1 MRLIKRSMRIVI
13 KMPNTLF
20 VRPSHLNGQTP
31 SHEKIYEWALY
42 DIVGSL
48 LKYGTKTSLG
58 IIDQTL
64 MQNGLDQVDIVGL
77 FPAYAA
83 LSTEVGVPGNQ
94 TRYVQQA
101 LPFAVEEQ
109 IAQDID
115 EMHLILGDKNKTS
128 EFRVI
133 GIGHTLFSGL
143 FNDLNNEELVGSLKA
158 IYLDSDLID
167 LEQNALKIVLSS
179 NEAFVL
185 AHNRQAISMH
195 NRNLIAYLDALF
207 LAPKEGEP
215 RADLNVTVVLD
226 KTSVDSSK
234 MLLAQIEQYPHVNVS
249 IEELSTTAFEYVC
262 SQFFQLNKLP
272 LNLCQG
278 MYQVRSKSQGVWARW
293 RAVALIAGLGFLL
306 QLGMFVGE
314 GLYLNNQAV
323 QISESALAE
332 YKKAVPGTKNI
343 SVAKLP
349 RIIKGQLNQLKTG
362 GVEKLEFLDLLGEAG
377 NKFNAS
383 PYKSSLIFNSI
394 NYSEQRGEL
403 MLEMHAKSFE
413 QLEALKKAI
422 VDSGMNAKISSAAQE
437 KDYFKG
443 RISIGGV

>member
-1 MRLIKRSMRIVI
+1 
-13 KMPNTLF
+13 
-20 VRPSHLNGQTP
+20 
-31 SHEKIYEWALY
+31 
-42 DIVGSL
+42 
-48 LKYGTKTSLG
+48 
-58 IIDQTL
+58 
-64 MQNGLDQVDIVGL
+64 
-77 FPAYAA
+77 
-83 LSTEVGVPGNQ
+83 
-94 TRYVQQA
+94 
-101 LPFAVEEQ
+101 
-109 IAQDID
+109 
-115 EMHLILGDKNKTS
+115 
-128 EFRVI
+128 
-133 GIGHTLFSGL
+133 
-143 FNDLNNEELVGSLKA
+143 
-158 IYLDSDLID
+158 
-167 LEQNALKIVLSS
+167 
-179 NEAFVL
+179 
-185 AHNRQAISMH
+185 MH

-226 KTSVDSSK
+226 KTSVDASK
-234 MLLAQIEQYPHVNVS
+234 MLLAQIEQYQNVNIS
-249 IEELSTTAFEYVC
+249 IEESSTTAFEYVC
-262 SQFFQLNKLP
+262 SQFFHLKKLP

-278 MYQVRSKSQGVWARW
+278 TYQVSSKSQGVWARW

-323 QISESALAE
+323 QISENALAE
-332 YKKAVPGTKNI
+332 YKKAVPGTTNI
-343 SVAKLP
+343 SVDKLP
-349 RIIKGQLNQLKTG
+349 RMIKGQLNQLNAG

-377 NKFNAS
+377 NQFNTS

-422 VDSGMNAKISSAAQE
+422 VDSGMNAKISSAVQE